1 MATNITNS
9 SRICLT
15 SFNISWDTSNNS
27 ITCGDVSYEVSIS
40 PPPIE
45 GNAVTTTVNRF
56 FSVTGLNNT
65 LRNVTVTVTAR
76 NRAGQGEDSTFS
88 VELPRKLSMCYIAI
102 QNLHAC
108 TYIHTA
114 TYIHTYLCYLFSG
127 CIFICIRIHQICISV
142 ISFDPPTQCYIHM

>member
-1 MATNITNS
+1 MRKYIFYIMYSIYFTDFPTVAIRND

-15 SFNISWDTSNNS
+15 SFNVSWNS
-27 ITCGDVSYEVSIS
+27 ITCEDISYEVSIS

-76 NRAGQGEDSTFS
+76 IRATSLLAPRVVNSTFS
-88 VELPRKLSMCYIAI
+88 VELPKPLGMY
-102 QNLHAC
+102 
-108 TYIHTA
+108 
-114 TYIHTYLCYLFSG
+114 
-127 CIFICIRIHQICISV
+127 V
-142 ISFDPPTQCYIHM
+142 III